1 MHRIWKLFTKIYIYM
16 LKSVMSDLGILQT
29 TFTGLLCQFYDFLL
43 DFLVG
48 CTGRRLGEIR
58 KRKATTFLLALWLK
72 SPPPKKN
79 SPFFFSTSWGHL
91 IMPLKSLH
99 DTSIFWDLTT
109 SSKELQDSN
118 HQSSF
123 LQFPIPKSSSFFQH
137 LLSLEYSMFS
147 FFSYSFLRLVEQI
160 PHIK

>member
-1 MHRIWKLFTKIYIYM
+1 MDIIYQNLHLYAEVCYVRSRDSTNHFYWTPLSIIWLFAGFSSGMHWKKIGRNKEK
-16 LKSVMSDLGILQT
+16 KSDHFPIGTEVKVT
-29 TFTGLLCQFYDFLL
+29 
-43 DFLVG
+43 
-48 CTGRRLGEIR
+48 
-58 KRKATTFLLALWLK
+58 
-72 SPPPKKN
+72 PPKKKL
-79 SPFFFSTSWGHL
+79 PFFF
-91 IMPLKSLH
+91 PLLGAILSCLLRVCM
-99 DTSIFWDLTT
+99 TLPFSEIWPPAPR
-109 SSKELQDSN
+109 SPSKELQDSN